1 MANDRRIKSAVDLIS
16 NFPDVILQH
25 ILCFIPIELAITTS
39 RLSRRWRHVWCEIP
53 SLSFNADTLTAASVN
68 ETLTRYTAP
77 NTKSFH
83 LTITPYPEN
92 IPYIDRLIK
101 FAVSHNVENLS
112 LDFSSHYYV
121 KLPDF
126 FCNSSSVKQLNIDIG
141 FSHMIVPEYCTM
153 SWTSLQKL
161 SLSCGRLS
169 DESMANIL
177 SGCPVLENLTL
188 HNCVELKV
196 LDLSKS
202 LRLRILDVKCTMT
215 DWGSTQIVAP
225 HIHRLRLLSSQSSSP
240 TLVNVDSLTEAKLE
254 ILFSEKHL
262 DKYLE
267 IKGFNL
273 NTCWRSKDGASW
285 NKCGVYAKS
294 KHVTSLVELILKNTK
309 KLDKVVVLLDEL
321 YLKFKIKDVVVP
333 SLPGYKNVN
342 VVLSTTK
349 LMTLKS

>member
-141 FSHMIVPEYCTM
+141 FSHMIVPEYCTV
-153 SWTSLQKL
+153 SWTALQKL
-161 SLSCGRLS
+161 SLSCCTLT

-188 HNCVELKV
+188 YNCVVLKV
-196 LDLSKS
+196 LDLSKY
-202 LRLRILDVKCTMT
+202 V
-215 DWGSTQIVAP
+215 
-225 HIHRLRLLSSQSSSP
+225 
-240 TLVNVDSLTEAKLE
+240 
-254 ILFSEKHL
+254 
-262 DKYLE
+262 
-267 IKGFNL
+267 
-273 NTCWRSKDGASW
+273 
-285 NKCGVYAKS
+285 
-294 KHVTSLVELILKNTK
+294 
-309 KLDKVVVLLDEL
+309 
-321 YLKFKIKDVVVP
+321 
-333 SLPGYKNVN
+333 
-342 VVLSTTK
+342 
-349 LMTLKS
+349 

>member
-16 NFPDVILQH
+16 NLPDVILQH

-141 FSHMIVPEYCTM
+141 FSHMTVPEYCTV

-188 HNCVELKV
+188 HNCVELK
-196 LDLSKS
+196 
-202 LRLRILDVKCTMT
+202 
-215 DWGSTQIVAP
+215 
-225 HIHRLRLLSSQSSSP
+225 SSSP

-254 ILFSEKHL
+254 ILFSVKRYFTFKADFFQTVVLKMLEKL
-262 DKYLE
+262 QNAEKLTFGGNF
-267 IKGFNL
+267 IQIL
-273 NTCWRSKDGASW
+273 
-285 NKCGVYAKS
+285 
-294 KHVTSLVELILKNTK
+294 SLVEIRGVPFPMFKVKALTLDTKISRYTMVWKDCYKTLLI
-309 KLDKVVVLLDEL
+309 
-321 YLKFKIKDVVVP
+321 
-333 SLPGYKNVN
+333 
-342 VVLSTTK
+342 
-349 LMTLKS
+349 

>member
-188 HNCVELKV
+188 HNCVELK
-196 LDLSKS
+196 
-202 LRLRILDVKCTMT
+202 
-215 DWGSTQIVAP
+215 
-225 HIHRLRLLSSQSSSP
+225 SSSP

-254 ILFSEKHL
+254 ILFSVKRYFTFKADFFQTVVLKMLEKLQNAEKLTFGGNHFFL
-262 DKYLE
+262 KIL
-267 IKGFNL
+267 
-273 NTCWRSKDGASW
+273 
-285 NKCGVYAKS
+285 
-294 KHVTSLVELILKNTK
+294 SLVEIRGVPFPMFKVKLALTLDTKISRYTIVWKDCYKTLLI
-309 KLDKVVVLLDEL
+309 
-321 YLKFKIKDVVVP
+321 
-333 SLPGYKNVN
+333 
-342 VVLSTTK
+342 
-349 LMTLKS
+349 

>member
-141 FSHMIVPEYCTM
+141 FSHMIVPEYCTV

-254 ILFSEKHL
+254 ILFSVKRYFTFKA
-262 DKYLE
+262 D
-267 IKGFNL
+267 FFQ
-273 NTCWRSKDGASW
+273 T
-285 NKCGVYAKS
+285 
-294 KHVTSLVELILKNTK
+294 
-309 KLDKVVVLLDEL
+309 VVLKMLEKL
-321 YLKFKIKDVVVP
+321 QNAEKLTFGGNCWNEK
-333 SLPGYKNVN
+333 LYKNGESV
-342 VVLSTTK
+342 
-349 LMTLKS
+349 